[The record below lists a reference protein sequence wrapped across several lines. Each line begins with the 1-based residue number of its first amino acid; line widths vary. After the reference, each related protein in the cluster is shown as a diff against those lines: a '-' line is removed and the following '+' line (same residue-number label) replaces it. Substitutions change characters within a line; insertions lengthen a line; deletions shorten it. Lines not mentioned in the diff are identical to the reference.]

1 MSTLIQ
7 LLDRPI
13 AYNPAFAKLRAGK
26 VKAGPVAAVFLSQ
39 MVYWHNRMD
48 GGWMYKTQAD
58 IASETALTRDEQE
71 TARKRLIALGV
82 LEEDRRGVP
91 ATMHYRINAERLE
104 ALLIEM
110 AKPAKK
116 VTKDKSRLR
125 GVQNVETPQS
135 GLVQSRKLDCGD
147 AANKNV
153 EMPQTS
159 MGDSP
164 EQACGDPANFPTG
177 DYTETTQENTQGNS
191 KPSCP
196 VAAQPDP
203 EVVITDNAIEVLT
216 HLNRVSGS
224 RYQKSKTSLENIRGR
239 LRDGYSVSD
248 LRLVI
253 DFKHEHWRA
262 NDEQYQY
269 MRPETLFGPK
279 KFEGYLQSGTRW
291 NQKGR
296 PKREDWGK
304 SKKQSEL
311 PNSYCQDAGIDISAR
326 DLAWRRYH
334 DLEADNEPKSEIEVQ
349 ARARADR
356 DGLKAKGHDH
366 GLAQFGWN
374 NIWSVVAKN
383 GGAA

>member
-13 AYNPAFAKLRAGK
+13 AYNPAFAKLKAGK

-39 MVYWHNRMD
+39 LVYWHNRMD

-71 TARKRLIALGV
+71 TARKRLVLLGV

-104 ALLIEM
+104 VLLLETVQ
-110 AKPAKK
+110 PAKRS
-116 VTKDKSRLR
+116 VSQDKTRLR
-125 GVQNVETPQS
+125 NVQNVETPQS
-135 GLVQSRKLDCGD
+135 GLVQPRKQECGI

-153 EMPQTS
+153 ETPPSSVGQTN
-159 MGDSP
+159 

-177 DYTETTQENTQGNS
+177 DYTENTQETTQENKT
-191 KPSCP
+191 PCP
-196 VAAQPDP
+196 VAERPDP

-224 RYQKSKTSLENIRGR
+224 RYQKSKTSLENIRAR
-239 LRDGYSVSD
+239 LREGYSVTD
-248 LRLVI
+248 LQLVI
-253 DFKHEHWRA
+253 DLKHEHWRE

-279 KFEGYLQSGTRW
+279 KFESYLQSATRW
-291 NQKGR
+291 DQKGR
-296 PKREDWGK
+296 PKREDWDA
-304 SKKQSEL
+304 KKRDVMVFGTVQKTI
-311 PNSYCQDAGIDISAR
+311 PAGFR
-326 DLAWRRYH
+326 
-334 DLEADNEPKSEIEVQ
+334 
-349 ARARADR
+349 
-356 DGLKAKGHDH
+356 G
-366 GLAQFGWN
+366 
-374 NIWSVVAKN
+374 
-383 GGAA
+383 